1 MLPLS
6 KEMLQRQ
13 CLQNKGAGSNVYDCS
28 KEFKIY
34 HSRGVIRTLWN
45 IYDGYLLEKISIFL
59 KNSIIHVW

>member
-13 CLQNKGAGSNVYDCS
+13 CRQNKGAGSNVYDCS

-34 HSRGVIRTLWN
+34 HSRGVIRTL
-45 IYDGYLLEKISIFL
+45 
-59 KNSIIHVW
+59 